1 MKQYHD
7 AVKHVME
14 NGIRTSNRTGI
25 DTLCVF
31 GYQNRFNLN
40 DGFPAITTKRL
51 AWKAV
56 VGELLWFLEGSTDER
71 RLAELTFGKPREDL
85 VLKRTIWTDNADNQ
99 AVDLGYENGPMY
111 KELGPIYGSQW
122 RHFDGVDQIRKL
134 IQRIKTDPDCRRLI
148 ISSWS
153 PLDLPDM
160 ALPPCH
166 VMFQFRVLN
175 GKLSC
180 NLYQRSGDL
189 GLGVPF
195 NIASYSLLTH
205 IIARECG
212 LGVGD
217 FVHSFGDLHIYENH
231 IDALTRQMENED
243 RPLPTLKIDPSFDLM
258 QGLDGKFDL
267 DTVQKFTLEG
277 YDPHEKIYMEMAV

>member
-7 AVKHVME
+7 AVKYVLAK
-14 NGIRTSNRTGI
+14 GTRTSNRTGI
-25 DTLCVF
+25 NTLSVF
-31 GYQNRFNLN
+31 GYQNRFDLN
-40 DGFPAITTKRL
+40 EGFPAITTKRL

-71 RLAELTFGKPREDL
+71 RLAELTYGKSREEL
-85 VLKRTIWTDNADNQ
+85 FLKRTIWTDNADTQ
-99 AVDLGYENGPMY
+99 AVELGYENGPMY
-111 KELGPIYGSQW
+111 KELGPIYGHQW
-122 RHFDGVDQIRKL
+122 RNFDGVDQIRNL
-134 IQRIKTDPDCRRLI
+134 IQRIKTAPDCRRLI
-148 ISSWS
+148 VSAWS
-153 PLDLPDM
+153 PIDLPDM

-166 VMFQFRVLN
+166 VMFQFRVMN

-180 NLYQRSGDL
+180 HLYQRSGDL

-231 IDALTRQMENED
+231 IEALMKQMENED
-243 RPLPTLKIDPSFDLM
+243 RPLPTLKIDPSFELTLGLM
-258 QGLDGKFDL
+258 DKFQL

-277 YDPHEKIYMEMAV
+277 YDPHEKIFMEMAV